1 MNQPS
6 IDFTFP
12 FERRSEADRRRADRP
27 LWSRCRLMGRRAG
40 SRRAEDRKRF
50 FKVDRYSGTLLSLVL
65 LTLLMSVSDAGFT
78 LYLISRGASELNP
91 VMAFFLER
99 GPLVFF
105 VVKYVLTCG
114 SLLIVI
120 LYKNAFIFN
129 TRIRVAYLLVLFLAL
144 FALVVQWELF
154 LVWLAR

>member
-1 MNQPS
+1 MTTPPDNSKLP
-6 IDFTFP
+6 I
-12 FERRSEADRRRADRP
+12 ERRSGVDRRLVDRP
-27 LWSRCRLMGRRAG
+27 LWSRHRLMGRRAD
-40 SRRAEDRKRF
+40 SRRVEDRKKF
-50 FKVDRYSGTLLSLVL
+50 FKVDRYSGMLVGLVL
-65 LTLLMSVSDAGFT
+65 LIVLLSVSDAGFT
-78 LYLISRGASELNP
+78 LYLISLGASELNP